1 MKKTELQKLIRE
13 QIRKQLNEAYRD
25 PADNLDVLITLLKKN
40 KTKEA
45 LELVEAVKEGLK
57 YDKLEI
63 AFDEA
68 VENALDDGLG
78 RALGNA
84 TMRSKE

>member
-25 PADNLDVLITLLKKN
+25 PKDNLDVLITLLKKN

-57 YDKLEI
+57 YDNLEI

-68 VENALDDGLG
+68 VENALDSGLG
-78 RALGNA
+78 RALGNPN
-84 TMRSKE
+84 MRSKE